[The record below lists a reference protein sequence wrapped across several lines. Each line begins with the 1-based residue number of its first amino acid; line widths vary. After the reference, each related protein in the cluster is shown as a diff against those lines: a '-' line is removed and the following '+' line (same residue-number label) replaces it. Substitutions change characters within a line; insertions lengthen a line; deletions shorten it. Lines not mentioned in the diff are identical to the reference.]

1 MRAQHAAELAEAAAG
16 SQSLNDKIAELKK
29 QIEAL
34 TVQKANQDRKLAEEQ
49 DARRDAEEKAHRA
62 QEETKEI
69 RKKQLVEMERLER
82 ELNEKERELRARLK
96 KEIEAL
102 VGEHLSET
110 EALQVEFGKTQQLME
125 EKYRQ
130 LEARFGELQELYD
143 GRPSR
148 PEDMELIR
156 QLQEDILQKDNL
168 LKKAAEDMKFYKL
181 ELINREE
188 SYNKMF
194 GANPNVGVLNPLAT
208 KVRARSL
215 VRSSGC

>member
-1 MRAQHAAELAEAAAG
+1 M
-16 SQSLNDKIAELKK
+16 
-29 QIEAL
+29 

-49 DARRDAEEKAHRA
+49 DARREAEAKTVRA
-62 QEETKEI
+62 NEEAKEQ
-69 RKKQLVEMERLER
+69 RRKQLVEIERLER
-82 ELNEKERELRARLK
+82 ELNEKECELRARLK
-96 KEIEAL
+96 KEMEAL
-102 VGEHLSET
+102 VAEHIAET
-110 EALQVEFGKTQQLME
+110 EALQGEFGKTQQLME

-130 LEARFGELQELYD
+130 LETRFGELQELYE

-148 PEDMELIR
+148 PEDLELIR
-156 QLQEDILQKDNL
+156 QMQEDIAQKDNL

-208 KVRARSL
+208 KVRALTRSL
-215 VRSSGC
+215 FRVLIVGVSLSRRRRRRAERMQRRT